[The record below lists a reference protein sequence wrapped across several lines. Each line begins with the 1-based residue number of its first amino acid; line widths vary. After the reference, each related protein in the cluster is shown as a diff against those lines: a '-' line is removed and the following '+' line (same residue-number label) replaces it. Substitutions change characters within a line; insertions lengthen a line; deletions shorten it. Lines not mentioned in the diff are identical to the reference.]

1 MLRFYDT
8 VIRVSAQPAHARGDS
23 TLWVL
28 LICADGQ
35 IRPFIEPSSGSSG
48 IKTILL

>member
-28 LICADGQ
+28 ICADGQ